1 VLICKSFIEYVESD
15 KNMTA
20 QPLAPEKLADAY
32 RLMKT
37 IREFEE
43 RMRSEYQQGKLPG
56 FIHIYRNQ
64 EAIAVAACLDMT
76 PNDYIASTH
85 RGHGHCIAKGCEIE
99 AMLLE
104 LACKEDGLCNGKGG
118 SMHIA
123 DMSKGM
129 LGANAIVG
137 GGPPIAAGAA
147 LTAKTLGNGAVSLA
161 FIGDG
166 AADQGTVA
174 ESLNLAVVLQLPMI
188 FMYENNRYAEF
199 TKSPKPDGRIA
210 ERAGA
215 YGMPSEVV
223 DGSDFFAMYDAC
235 QRAITRGR
243 EGGGPTAIEA
253 LCNRYY
259 GHFEGDAQAYR
270 NQEELAEER
279 AASDP
284 IPRFLA
290 DPRAAALTAD
300 KIAEID
306 AAIFAEIDRGFEVT
320 YAAADP
326 TPDKLYTD
334 VYIHYEGRL
343 R

>member
-1 VLICKSFIEYVESD
+1 MEYTKEELV
-15 KNMTA
+15 K
-20 QPLAPEKLADAY
+20 AY
-32 RLMKT
+32 RLMKS

-64 EAIAVAACLDMT
+64 EAIAVGACLDM
-76 PNDYIASTH
+76 NNGDYIASTH
-85 RGHGHCIAKGCEIE
+85 RGHGHCIAKGCDLDG
-99 AMLLE
+99 MMLE
-104 LACKEDGLCNGKGG
+104 LACKQDGFCNGKGG

-147 LTAKTLGNGAVSLA
+147 LTAKTLKNRGVSMA

-166 AADQGTVA
+166 ASDQGTVA
-174 ESLNLAVVLQLPMI
+174 EALNLAVVLKLPMI
-188 FMYENNRYAEF
+188 FMYENNFYAEF
-199 TKSPKPDGRIA
+199 TRNPKPEGQIA
-210 ERAGA
+210 ARAGSF
-215 YGMPSEVV
+215 GMPSVVV
-223 DGSDFFAMYDAC
+223 DGSDFFAVHAAC
-235 QRAITRGR
+235 REAIERGR
-243 EGGGPTAIEA
+243 DGGGPTAIEA
-253 LCNRYY
+253 VSARYY

-270 NQEELAEER
+270 DNEEMQRQRKEG
-279 AASDP
+279 DP

-290 DPRAAALTAD
+290 DPRASILD
-300 KIAEID
+300 AELINTID
-306 AAIFAEIDRGFEVT
+306 AQIQADLDHAVEQAL
-320 YAAADP
+320 AADDP

-334 VYIHYEGRL
+334 VYINYEGEL